1 LKLLADENVP
11 WPLVKKLTEKE
22 VDVVWI
28 PAANYRGLSDEEVVN
43 TANAADR
50 TILTRDQDFTEK
62 PLRLKSKYGI
72 YILQS
77 L

>member
-28 PAANYRGLSDEEVVN
+28 PATNYRGLNDE
-43 TANAADR
+43 
-50 TILTRDQDFTEK
+50 QDLNSYK
-62 PLRLKSKYGI
+62 LLYRKQLY
-72 YILQS
+72 
-77 L
+77 